1 MASLVCEEAGA
12 WPADPGLRSP
22 TPAPF
27 FADDS
32 DADDASVSGS
42 EADVEEEAA
51 RLTEALE
58 AEAQSLPL
66 TSYASD
72 LQPAM
77 GVEGRHALV
86 LWVLAVRPPRRP
98 LEQPR
103 ASLARRLVYSL
114 LGAQA
119 SKRHHFAFR
128 TSTLAVSL
136 FDRFLSRY
144 VIKVRRGGGLRPLT
158 EAAWICC

>member
-1 MASLVCEEAGA
+1 MASLVCEEKGA

-86 LWVLAVRPPRRP
+86 LWVLA
-98 LEQPR
+98 
-103 ASLARRLVYSL
+103 
-114 LGAQA
+114 A